1 MSVSPRPKVLVV
13 DDQAVNVRALAA
25 LLQPDVETLFATDGI
40 AALAKARDQSP
51 DLILLDVDMPG
62 MDGYEVCRRLKA
74 DPATAGIPVV
84 FVTGMTQAEDEER
97 GLSLGAI
104 DYVTKPFQPAIVKV
118 RVRNHLE
125 LKRSRDA
132 LVESY
137 RKLEAA
143 QASLVQAEKM
153 ASLGQLV
160 AGVAHE
166 INTPMGIALTAASHV
181 TDRAREL
188 EEKFRQRTMSK
199 SDLEGFLGLQRESG
213 PMILGG
219 LSRSA
224 ALVQRFKQMA
234 VDQAQDRLADVDV
247 LDHLGE
253 STRLWEAANPGSAV
267 RVSVSAPP
275 GVSIQTFPTALTRL
289 LHALLDNVR
298 VHAYPNGSEG
308 EVSVTAIP
316 ATGGGVVVTV
326 ADRGAGI
333 RPDVAGK
340 VFDPF
345 FTTRRGD
352 GSVGLGLAIAF
363 NLVTST
369 LRGRID
375 VASTPGAG
383 ATFRVALPARV
394 TSFSP

>member
-1 MSVSPRPKVLVV
+1 MSGAPRPKVLVV
-13 DDQAVNVRALAA
+13 DDQPVNVRALAA
-25 LLQPDVETLFATDGI
+25 LLQPDAETLFATDGI
-40 AALAKARDQSP
+40 AALAKAREHSP

-62 MDGYEVCRRLKA
+62 MDGYEVCRHLKA

-84 FVTGMTQAEDEER
+84 FVTGMAQAEDEER

-143 QASLVQAEKM
+143 QTSLVQAEKM

-188 EEKFRQRTMSK
+188 EEKFRERTMSR
-199 SDLEGFLGLQRESG
+199 SDLEAFLGLQRESG

-234 VDQAQDRLADVDV
+234 VDQAQDRLAEIDVAV
-247 LDHLGE
+247 HLEE
-253 STRLWEAANPGSAV
+253 STRLWTAENPGSAV
-267 RVSVSAPP
+267 RVPVSAPS

-298 VHAYPNGSEG
+298 VHAYPGGAEG
-308 EVSVTAIP
+308 EVSVTAAP
-316 ATGGGVVVTV
+316 ADGGGVVVTV

-375 VASTPGAG
+375 VASVPGAG

-394 TSFSP
+394 TSSSP

>member
-1 MSVSPRPKVLVV
+1 MSAAPRPKVLVV
-13 DDQAVNVRALAA
+13 DDQPVNVRALAA
-25 LLQPDVETLFATDGI
+25 LLQPDAETLFATDGI
-40 AALAKARDQSP
+40 AALAKAREQSP

-62 MDGYEVCRRLKA
+62 MDGYEVCRHLKA
-74 DPATAGIPVV
+74 DPVTAGIPVV
-84 FVTGMTQAEDEER
+84 FVTGMTQAEDEEK

-181 TDRAREL
+181 TDRAGEL
-188 EEKFRQRTMSK
+188 EEKFRERTMSK
-199 SDLEGFLGLQRESG
+199 SDLEAFLALQRESG

-234 VDQAQDRLADVDV
+234 VDQAQDRLAEIDVAI
-247 LDHLGE
+247 HLEE
-253 STRLWEAANPGSAV
+253 STRLWTAENPGTAV
-267 RVSVSAPP
+267 RVSVSAPA

-298 VHAYPNGSEG
+298 VHAYSGGSEG
-308 EVSVTAIP
+308 EASVMAAP
-316 ATGGGVVVTV
+316 ANDGGVVVTV

-375 VASTPGAG
+375 VASAPGAG

-394 TSFSP
+394 TSSSP

>member
-1 MSVSPRPKVLVV
+1 MNAAPRPKVLVV
-13 DDQAVNVRALAA
+13 DDQPVNVRALAA
-25 LLQPDVETLFATDGI
+25 LLQPDAETLFATDGI
-40 AALAKARDQSP
+40 AALAKAREHSP

-62 MDGYEVCRRLKA
+62 MDGYEVCRHLKA
-74 DPATAGIPVV
+74 DPATAEIPVV
-84 FVTGMTQAEDEER
+84 FVTGMAQAEDEER

-118 RVRNHLE
+118 RVKNHLE

-181 TDRAREL
+181 TDRAGEL
-188 EEKFRQRTMSK
+188 EEKFRERTMSR
-199 SDLEGFLGLQRESG
+199 SDLEAFLALQRESG

-234 VDQAQDRLADVDV
+234 VDQAQDRLAEIDVAV
-247 LDHLGE
+247 HLQE
-253 STRLWEAANPGSAV
+253 STRLWTAENPGSAV
-267 RVSVSAPP
+267 RVSVSAPA

-298 VHAYPNGSEG
+298 VHAYPGDSEG
-308 EVSVTAIP
+308 EASVTAVP
-316 ATGGGVVVTV
+316 ANGGGVVVTV

-333 RPDVAGK
+333 RPDVAAK

-375 VASTPGAG
+375 VASVPGAG

-394 TSFSP
+394 TSSSA

>member
-97 GLSLGAI
+97 GLSIGAI

-188 EEKFRQRTMSK
+188 EEMFRQRTMSK

-234 VDQAQDRLADVDV
+234 VDQAQDRLAEVDV
-247 LDHLGE
+247 AVHLGE
-253 STRLWEAANPGSAV
+253 SARLWEAANPGSAV

>member
-1 MSVSPRPKVLVV
+1 
-13 DDQAVNVRALAA
+13 
-25 LLQPDVETLFATDGI
+25 
-40 AALAKARDQSP
+40 
-51 DLILLDVDMPG
+51 MPG

-84 FVTGMTQAEDEER
+84 FVTGMTQAEDEEK

-181 TDRAREL
+181 TDRAGEL
-188 EEKFRQRTMSK
+188 EEKFRERTMSR
-199 SDLEGFLGLQRESG
+199 SDLEVFLALQRESG

-234 VDQAQDRLADVDV
+234 VDQAQDRLAEIDVAI
-247 LDHLGE
+247 HLEE
-253 STRLWEAANPGSAV
+253 STRLWTAENPGSAV

-298 VHAYPNGSEG
+298 VHAYPGGSEG
-308 EVSVTAIP
+308 EASVAAAP
-316 ATGGGVVVTV
+316 ANGGGVVVTV

-333 RPDVAGK
+333 RPDVAGEGLRP
-340 VFDPF
+340 VLHDAARRRLCRPGPRDRLQPRQLDAPG
-345 FTTRRGD
+345 TDRRRERPRAPGPLSRLPSRPVSRHPPRSIGSTEWAPRSLPTWRASCERRGRTAP
-352 GSVGLGLAIAF
+352 S
-363 NLVTST
+363 
-369 LRGRID
+369 RRWCP
-375 VASTPGAG
+375 ASPT
-383 ATFRVALPARV
+383 T
-394 TSFSP
+394 

>member
-97 GLSLGAI
+97 GLSIGAI